1 VTSPLGSGPIL
12 SVGATSAD
20 LMHMGRDVAALE
32 QAGVKALHFD
42 VMDGRFVPQLTVGPS
57 FVKGF
62 RTALFKDVHLMIED
76 PLASL
81 PAYVAAGAD
90 AITIHP
96 EACRHPHQA
105 LKAVRQ
111 LGEASGRPRPLVR
124 GIALN
129 PSSPLAL
136 LEPLLDEVDLVLL
149 VAVNPGF
156 SGQSFV
162 ERTAD
167 RYRQVRG
174 LVRPLGRNILVGV
187 DGGVTRHT
195 IGRIAELEP
204 DWVVSGSAVFE
215 EGRIADNVAFLQG
228 ALTRAA
234 S

>member
-1 VTSPLGSGPIL
+1 MTSDLGSGPVL

-20 LMHMGRDVAALE
+20 LMHLGRDVAALE

-57 FVKGF
+57 FIKGV
-62 RTALFKDVHLMIED
+62 RTTLFKDVHLMIED

-90 AITIHP
+90 AITVHP

-105 LKAVRQ
+105 LKLVRQ
-111 LGEASGRPRPLVR
+111 LAEASGRQRPLVR

-129 PSSPLAL
+129 PSSPLAF
-136 LEPLLDEVDLVLL
+136 LEPVLDEVDLVLL

-162 ERTAD
+162 ERTLD
-167 RYRQVRG
+167 RYRRVRA
-174 LVRPLGRNILVGV
+174 LLQPLGRKILVGI

-215 EGRIADNVAFLQG
+215 QDAIADNVAFLQE
-228 ALTRAA
+228 ALTQAA

>member
-1 VTSPLGSGPIL
+1 MISPLGAGPVL

-20 LMHMGRDVAALE
+20 LMNLGRDVAALE

-62 RTALFKDVHLMIED
+62 RTPLFKDVHLMIED

-81 PAYVAAGAD
+81 SAYVAAGAD
-90 AITIHP
+90 AITVHP
-96 EACRHPHQA
+96 EACPQPHQA
-105 LKAVRQ
+105 LRAIRQ
-111 LGEASGRPRPLVR
+111 LAEAGERTRPVVR
-124 GIALN
+124 GLALN
-129 PSSPLAL
+129 PSSPLSL
-136 LEPLLDEVDLVLL
+136 LEPLLDEIDLVLL

-167 RYRQVRG
+167 RYRQVRA
-174 LVRPLGRNILVGV
+174 LVEPLGRRILVGV

-215 EGRIADNVAFLQG
+215 RGAVADNVAFLQG
-228 ALTRAA
+228 ALARAA

>member
-1 VTSPLGSGPIL
+1 VTSPLGSGPVL

-20 LMHMGRDVAALE
+20 LMHLGRDVAALE
-32 QAGVKALHFD
+32 QAGVQALHFD

-62 RTALFKDVHLMIED
+62 PTPLLKDVHLMIED

-96 EACRHPHQA
+96 EACPHPHQA
-105 LKAVRQ
+105 LKAIRQ
-111 LGEASGRPRPLVR
+111 LAGAGDRPRPVAR

-129 PSSPLAL
+129 PSSPLSL
-136 LEPLLDEVDLVLL
+136 LEPLLDEIDLVLM
-149 VAVNPGF
+149 VAINPGF
-156 SGQSFV
+156 PGQSFV
-162 ERTAD
+162 ERTAQ
-167 RYRQVRG
+167 RYRQVRA
-174 LVRPLGRNILVGV
+174 LVQPLGRKVLVGV

-215 EGRIADNVAFLQG
+215 QGRIADNVAFLQG
-228 ALTRAA
+228 ALARAG

>member
-1 VTSPLGSGPIL
+1 MTSPLGSGAVL

-20 LMHMGRDVAALE
+20 LMHLDRDVAALE
-32 QAGVKALHFD
+32 HAGVKALHFD
-42 VMDGRFVPQLTVGPS
+42 VMDGRFVPPLTVGPS
-57 FVKGF
+57 FIKGI

-81 PAYVAAGAD
+81 PAYLAAGAD
-90 AITIHP
+90 AITVHP

-105 LKAVRQ
+105 LKVVRQ
-111 LGEASGRPRPLVR
+111 LAEASGRTRSLVR

-129 PSSPLAL
+129 PSSPLSL
-136 LEPLLDEVDLVLL
+136 LEPLLDEIDLVLL

-162 ERTAD
+162 ERTAE
-167 RYRQVRG
+167 RYRQVRA
-174 LVRPLGRNILVGV
+174 LVQPLGRKILVGV

-215 EGRIADNVAFLQG
+215 QGKIADNVAFLQG
-228 ALTRAA
+228 ALARAA